1 MQNRQPLKIMQL
13 KQGKFLAS
21 IPEIIE
27 TFLDS
32 SAFASLRGVTSL
44 HTNCCVHATPPKVTL

>member
-1 MQNRQPLKIMQL
+1 MLEQIK
-13 KQGKFLAS
+13 KFLAS

-32 SAFASLRGVTSL
+32 KAFASLSGVISL
-44 HTNCCVHATPPKVTL
+44 TYELYPYYLPKSNARKQNL